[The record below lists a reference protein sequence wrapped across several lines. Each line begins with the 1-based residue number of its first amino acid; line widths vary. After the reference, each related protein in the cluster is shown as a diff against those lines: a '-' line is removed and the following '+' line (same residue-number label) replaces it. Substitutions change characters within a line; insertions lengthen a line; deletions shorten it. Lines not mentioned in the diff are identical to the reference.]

1 MARIFITGSTDG
13 LGLMAARLLADGGHA
28 VTLHA
33 RTADR
38 AKEATAA
45 LPAAEG
51 VVVGDVSRLDDMR
64 AVAEQA
70 ADTGAFDAVIHNV
83 GLGFQ
88 APERTPT
95 ADGLER
101 TFAVNVLA
109 PYVITACMP
118 RPSRLVYLSSVLH
131 QEGVFSLA
139 DPQWTSRPWDG
150 NQSYSDSKLFDLL
163 LAFGIARRWHD
174 VLVNTVEPGWVPT
187 KLGGAEATD
196 DIEAGP
202 VTQAWLAVSDDPA
215 ATVTGQHFYHQ
226 EPAATHPDAR
236 SLNYQDALID
246 YCASLSDV
254 KLP

>member
-13 LGLMAARLLADGGHA
+13 LGLMAAGLLSADGHR

-38 AKEATAA
+38 ADAA
-45 LPAAEG
+45 IARLPAAEG
-51 VVVGDVSRLDDMR
+51 VVVGDVSSIGQMR
-64 AVAEQA
+64 SVAEQA
-70 ADTGAFDAVIHNV
+70 SDSGHFDAVIHNV

-95 ADGLER
+95 ADGLSQ

-109 PYVITACMP
+109 PYVITALMP
-118 RPSRLVYLSSVLH
+118 RPARLIYLSSVLH
-131 QEGVFSLA
+131 QQGEFELD

-150 NQSYSDSKLFDLL
+150 NQAYSDSKLFDLL
-163 LAFGIARRWHD
+163 LAFGVARRWPD

-187 KLGGAEATD
+187 KLGGDEATD
-196 DIEAGP
+196 DLQSGP
-202 VTQAWLAVSDDPA
+202 VTQAWLAVTDDPEA
-215 ATVTGQHFYHQ
+215 QVTGQHFYHQ
-226 EPAATHPDAR
+226 APADTHPDAR
-236 SLNYQDALID
+236 SVEKQDALID
-246 YCASLSDV
+246 YCASLADV